1 MPWLPPFATEQR
13 PPKTSEIKDV
23 PQAIQYI
30 LDWLD
35 RIASARLSH
44 IQTNEYK
51 EAVRKAGTTKNQS
64 GLSAEEYETRKA
76 IRKAKNDMRTAKEL
90 NKEISNGTLTVNNMR
105 HWQQKLLKAYA
116 NGDLLKRVQEATSAG
131 SRDTMCRRPSL
142 GYATVHA

>member
-1 MPWLPPFATEQR
+1 MPRLPPFATEQR
-13 PPKTSEIKDV
+13 LAKTSEIKTV
-23 PQAIQYI
+23 PEAIQNI

-44 IQTNEYK
+44 LQTPEYK
-51 EAVRKAGTTKNQS
+51 EAVRKAGTTKNES

>member
-1 MPWLPPFATEQR
+1 MPLLPTFATEQR
-13 PPKTSEIKDV
+13 LPKTEEIQTV
-23 PQAIQYI
+23 PQAIQNI
-30 LDWLD
+30 LGWLD
-35 RIASARLSH
+35 RIATARMSH
-44 IQTNEYK
+44 LQKPEYK
-51 EAVRKAGTTKNQS
+51 EAVRKAGTTHNQS
-64 GLSAEEYETRKA
+64 GLSAEEYQIRQVTRKA
-76 IRKAKNDMRTAKEL
+76 KHDMRTAKEL